1 MSEESSFDKG
11 LIEIW
16 GLTFAVLLNVFFSK
30 DGQSNACAG
39 NRSSARSNKS
49 GGTRQSANG
58 KAAKARI

>member
-1 MSEESSFDKG
+1 MGPYICSV
-11 LIEIW
+11 I
-16 GLTFAVLLNVFFSK
+16 NVFFSK